1 MLTRTCH
8 IWWATPS
15 MARSWH
21 LDLLS
26 DAERE
31 RRLTLR
37 RSADQDRFTAATA
50 LLRLVVGRYTGQS
63 PQLVRID
70 RVCPDCDRPHGKPV
84 LADGALEVSLS
95 HSGDRVAVALT
106 GAGPV
111 GIDVEKLDRDGHL
124 PQMERLVFSPAEIAR
139 LPVAPDDRLVAFY
152 TCWTRKESLLKATG
166 EGLRAPMTALTFSDF
181 DQPAKLLACTDRAGL
196 RSVVHD
202 LKPGRGYFGAV
213 SVLAT
218 GLIEFA
224 EFCAESLLEQA
235 TVIKQPQ

>member
-15 MARSWH
+15 MARAWH

-26 DAERE
+26 HAERE

-37 RSADQDRFTAATA
+37 RPADQDRFTAACA
-50 LLRLVVGRYTGQS
+50 LLRLAIGRYTGQA
-63 PQLVRID
+63 PERVRIV
-70 RVCPDCDRPHGKPV
+70 RACPDCDRPHGKPV

-95 HSGDRVAVALT
+95 HSGDRVVVALT

-111 GIDVEKLDRDGHL
+111 GVDVEQLDRTGHL

-181 DQPAKLLACTDRAGL
+181 DQPAKLLACTDRTAL
-196 RSVVHD
+196 RSVVRD
-202 LKPGRGYFGAV
+202 LKPGRRYLGAV
-213 SVLAT
+213 TVLADAP
-218 GLIEFA
+218 IEFA
-224 EFCAESLLEQA
+224 EFCGESLLEQPA
-235 TVIKQPQ
+235 QQLAG